1 MPPDRAAPAAS
12 AGVASE
18 GAVLT
23 GIALKLGAVG
33 VFATMAALVKALDG
47 AIPVNQVVFARSFFA
62 LVPILWLVHRAGG
75 RRAIATE
82 RPLGHALRAFA
93 GLVAMSCG
101 FTALALAPLADVIAI
116 GFAATV
122 FTPILAAL
130 FLREYV
136 GLHRWSAVAIGFAGI
151 LVILQPQALLGTE
164 LTGATPGLL
173 IALTGA
179 LFVAIATITVR
190 ALATREEP
198 AAIIFWFAF
207 TTTLAAGLSLPF
219 TAVWPS
225 PREAMLLVGIGVLG
239 GVGQILMT
247 RAYVHAPASVVAPFD
262 YTSLIYATIIGVA
275 VFGDPFE
282 FTTLA
287 GAALIVGAGL
297 VIFYR
302 ERRLGLPRGRARR
315 SGVAPPSA

>member
-1 MPPDRAAPAAS
+1 MPPDRAADQA
-12 AGVASE
+12 VADD

-23 GIALKLGAVG
+23 GIAFKLGAVG

-47 AIPVNQVVFARSFFA
+47 AVPVNQVVFARSFFA
-62 LVPILWLVHRAGG
+62 LIPILWLVHRAGG
-75 RRAIATE
+75 RRAIATA
-82 RPLGHALRAFA
+82 RPLGHALRAVA
-93 GLVAMSCG
+93 GLIAMSCG

-122 FTPILAAL
+122 FTPILAAAI
-130 FLREYV
+130 LREQV
-136 GLHRWSAVAIGFAGI
+136 GVYRWSAVAIGFLGI
-151 LVILQPQALLGTE
+151 VVILQPQALIAAE
-164 LTGATPGLL
+164 FDGATPGLV
-173 IALTGA
+173 IALVGA
-179 LFVAIATITVR
+179 FFVAVATITVR

-207 TTTLAAGLSLPF
+207 ASTLAAGLSLPVA
-219 TAVWPS
+219 AVWPS
-225 PREAMLLVGIGVLG
+225 PREAALLVGIGVLG
-239 GVGQILMT
+239 GLGQILMT

-262 YTSLIYATIIGVA
+262 YSSLLYATLIGVA
-275 VFGDPFE
+275 VFGDPLAP
-282 FTTLA
+282 TTFA

-302 ERRLGLPRGRARR
+302 ERTLGLARGRARR